1 MQTKNKGGLFLTAGK
16 RVCCWFCFSD
26 MSVVLFNQKSKK
38 RFNFCFFQKHI
49 IYTQYTL
56 SFCVL
61 YPRETFFCLLS
72 ATLLLVY
79 TRIKR
84 CARCESLSFFLSF
97 LSFTH
102 VARKRLKRIFF
113 NLACGRRI
121 LLLRLKQ
128 ENDARVVMGSD
139 KSLFFIPPRRSRE
152 TKHARTHT
160 HR

>member
-1 MQTKNKGGLFLTAGK
+1 MCKQNKSGKWFLFFDGGDEKCVLLFSK
-16 RVCCWFCFSD
+16 K
-26 MSVVLFNQKSKK
+26 QKK
-38 RFNFCFFQKHI
+38 RFNFCFVQRKKNI

-84 CARCESLSFFLSF
+84 CARCESLSFFLFFSF
-97 LSFTH
+97 IH

-113 NLACGRRI
+113 KSRMWTTNSSFAFETRKRR
-121 LLLRLKQ
+121 
-128 ENDARVVMGSD
+128 ARRDG
-139 KSLFFIPPRRSRE
+139 K
-152 TKHARTHT
+152 
-160 HR
+160 

>member
-1 MQTKNKGGLFLTAGK
+1 MCKQNKSGKWFLFFDGGDEKCVLLFSK
-16 RVCCWFCFSD
+16 K
-26 MSVVLFNQKSKK
+26 QKK
-38 RFNFCFFQKHI
+38 RFNFCFVQRKKNI

-97 LSFTH
+97 FSFFHSCRQEAFKAQFFLISH
-102 VARKRLKRIFF
+102 VDDEFF
-113 NLACGRRI
+113 FC
-121 LLLRLKQ
+121 
-128 ENDARVVMGSD
+128 V
-139 KSLFFIPPRRSRE
+139 
-152 TKHARTHT
+152 
-160 HR
+160 

>member
-1 MQTKNKGGLFLTAGK
+1 MVLFLTAGT
-16 RVCCWFCFSD
+16 F
-26 MSVVLFNQKSKK
+26 VLLLLYIFLVFFLPNKNTKK
-38 RFNFCFFQKHI
+38 RFKFVFKKKHI
-49 IYTQYTL
+49 IYAQYTL

-79 TRIKR
+79 TRMKR
-84 CARCESLSFFLSF
+84 CARCESLSFFSF
-97 LSFTH
+97 FSFFH
-102 VARKRLKRIFF
+102 VAKKTLKAHFF
-113 NLACGRRI
+113 LNLACGQRI

-160 HR
+160 HAHTHR